1 MDTTISGCPDIG
13 NGTRNLTY
21 TINPPALRRSDAS
34 GEFPVYNPATIG
46 IVDELH
52 RLSAGETLVLPVGA
66 TPALARHAAPTVY
79 RPTQQEDRPEGYQA
93 RHRAA
98 NPPWAWVLIGA
109 GTVLAAQAVAFAL
122 TAIVAGVV
130 Q

>member
-1 MDTTISGCPDIG
+1 MDTTTSPDIG
-13 NGTRNLTY
+13 AGTQNLTY
-21 TINPPALRRSDAS
+21 LIQPPALRRPDVS
-34 GEFPVYNPATIG
+34 GEFPVYNPNTIG

-52 RLSAGETLVLPVGA
+52 RLSAGETLILPVGA

-79 RPTQQEDRPEGYQA
+79 RPAQQEEERPEGYQA

-109 GTVLAAQAVAFAL
+109 GAVLAAQAAAFAL